1 MSARRRATRVGL
13 RRFKAG
19 VLVNETRG
27 VVVIGKWVQNSRA
40 WAVAIA
46 AIGLI
51 SLSAVSLVSAAAG
64 TGSSHAGSL
73 ARVADNVA
81 GGTTAPVASSL
92 AAGSFAAGT
101 GKSDAVARSLA
112 TGVGSSDAADNLAAG
127 VGVPNA
133 RGGQATS
140 QNYTGITVQSS
151 QQIFAVMCALDAAGF
166 GSDESTLAEMPYRL
180 KLREDLLKMQG
191 PATTA
196 LRQFYRQH
204 AFSSRAETLSR
215 YITFSLVVGPPPSFP
230 FLYDRDLLPPDV
242 LTITDFG
249 PVLAEFFREADLAE
263 RWQEVEPEYERA
275 QAEYDG
281 PVRNIVL
288 NTNGY
293 LREVLTASRGRV
305 FTVYVEPLV
314 GALTNFR
321 IYGSTYSIVVGTPNP
336 LPLADIQ
343 HAYLHFLL
351 DPLPLKYAQQV
362 EAKRPLM
369 KIASQAPRL
378 PADYQNDF
386 EAYTDECL
394 IRAVELRMQHLPPA
408 QLETALKDQDDSG
421 FIMVR
426 PLMDRLKVF
435 EKAGPAM
442 QYYFPDLIAGIDVA
456 ALQQRFQHYT
466 FASAQSAPVS
476 EHGAEFGTAN
486 VATAATPDELLAEG
500 ERELGLKQPD
510 KAKDAFNKVL
520 ATNPN
525 SLRALYGMAI
535 ASVLDRDADTAKKF
549 FEKVVVLSEPT
560 ETQQNT
566 APTDPTMLA
575 WAHVYLGRIFD
586 LEEDRTSAINEYQ
599 AALTVV
605 GAPESARVAAQQGV
619 KSAYQP
625 VLPAQAK
632 PQ

>member
-1 MSARRRATRVGL
+1 
-13 RRFKAG
+13 
-19 VLVNETRG
+19 
-27 VVVIGKWVQNSRA
+27 
-40 WAVAIA
+40 
-46 AIGLI
+46 
-51 SLSAVSLVSAAAG
+51 
-64 TGSSHAGSL
+64 
-73 ARVADNVA
+73 
-81 GGTTAPVASSL
+81 
-92 AAGSFAAGT
+92 
-101 GKSDAVARSLA
+101 
-112 TGVGSSDAADNLAAG
+112 
-127 VGVPNA
+127 
-133 RGGQATS
+133 
-140 QNYTGITVQSS
+140 
-151 QQIFAVMCALDAAGF
+151 MCALDAAGF
-166 GSDESTLAEMPYRL
+166 DAETSTLAEMPYRL
-180 KLREDLLKMQG
+180 QLREDLLKMQG

-196 LRQFYRQH
+196 LRQFYKQH

-215 YITFSLVVGPPPSFP
+215 YVTFSLVIGPPPSFP

-242 LTITDFG
+242 LTIIDFE
-249 PVLAEFFREADLAE
+249 PVLANFYREANLAE

-275 QAEYDG
+275 QAQYDA
-281 PVRNIVL
+281 PVRHIVL
-288 NTNGY
+288 NTNAY
-293 LREVLTASRGRV
+293 LREVLSASHGRV

-314 GALTNFR
+314 GSLTNFR
-321 IYGSTYSIVVGTPNP
+321 IYGSTYSVVVGTPNP

-351 DPLPLKYAQQV
+351 DPLPLQYSQQV

-369 KIASQAPRL
+369 KIAAQAPRL
-378 PADYQNDF
+378 PADYQDDF

-394 IRAVELRMQHLPPA
+394 IRAVELRLRHLPPD
-408 QLETALKDQDDSG
+408 QLEAALKEQDDSG

-426 PLMDRLKVF
+426 PLVEQLLVF

-442 QYYFPDLIAGIDVA
+442 QYYFPDLIAGIDVS
-456 ALQQRFQHYT
+456 ALQKRFQNYK
-466 FASAQSAPVS
+466 FATGQATPVS
-476 EHGAEFGTAN
+476 EHGAEFGAAT

-500 ERELGLKQPD
+500 ERELGLKQPV

-549 FEKVVVLSEPT
+549 FEKVVVLSVPT
-560 ETQQNT
+560 ETAQNT

-625 VLPAQAK
+625 VSPAQAK